1 MSTRVLATD
10 QAKQTIQQFQSLVN
24 GSLADSIRKLN
35 QLGQTLSDPNV
46 WDGPLAREFRGQV
59 WPQANQANNKMLE
72 ELGKLR
78 SEIQKI
84 TTNIMVAGGGQ

>member
-10 QAKQTIQQFQSLVN
+10 QAKQTIQQFQSLIN
-24 GSLADSIRKLN
+24 GPLAENVRKLE

-59 WPQANQANNKMLE
+59 WPQARSANQKMLE
-72 ELGKLR
+72 ELNRLR
-78 SEIQKI
+78 GEIQKI
-84 TTNIMVAGGGQ
+84 TTNIMLAGGG